1 MLHLDRRDTTA
12 SLRSPLLAAAL
23 LALPGC
29 ASAPDGASERTGEAA
44 SEIPVCA
51 DGPTVEGIDVSF
63 WQQDVDWQ
71 AVKDSGIGFG
81 IARVSYGVSKDT
93 YFDAN
98 WAGMKSVDLVRGGYQ
113 FYLADQDP
121 IAQAELMVEALGQLG
136 QGDFAPVLDIETTEG
151 QSAATII
158 DGMKQWLGH
167 VEAATGR
174 KPIIYTGKYFWQDN
188 IASSDFSAYPLW
200 IPNYSFD
207 CPNLPD
213 GYWDDWELFQY
224 TDSGSVPGVSGN
236 VDRNRFNGT
245 MEDLVRFAGGGFAAE
260 FVAQSFP
267 YTSEGSLQMRAGDVV
282 EAWIELRNAGARP
295 WDSNTMLAATEP
307 RDRESVF
314 AGPEWPAPN
323 RYAQVEGVV
332 NPGETYRFTFQLH
345 APMEPGLYD
354 EFFGVVQEGEA
365 WFSDQG
371 GPPDNQLEGLF
382 EVLAADQVPVNP
394 PADPTDPGLDSTS
407 GEGDADQGNLCAAR
421 PGPAGRGG
429 WFLLGLG
436 LIAAAR
442 RRRPSMRPLA

>member
-12 SLRSPLLAAAL
+12 CLLSPLLAAAL

-29 ASAPDGASERTGEAA
+29 ASDPDASSGARERTGEAA

-51 DGPTVEGIDVSF
+51 DGPTVEGIDVSY
-63 WQQDVDWQ
+63 WQQGVDWQ
-71 AVKDSGIGFG
+71 SVKDSGIGFG
-81 IARVSYGVSKDT
+81 IARVSYGISKDT
-93 YFDAN
+93 FFDAN
-98 WAGMKSVDLVRGGYQ
+98 WTGMKSAGLVRGGYQ

-121 IAQAELMVEALGQLG
+121 IAQAELMVEALGPLG

-158 DGMKQWLGH
+158 DGITQWLDH
-167 VEAATGR
+167 VEGATGR

-188 IASSDFSAYPLW
+188 IASADFSGYPLW

-213 GYWDDWELFQY
+213 GYWDDWALFQY

-236 VDRNRFNGT
+236 VDRNRWNGT

-267 YTSEGSLQMRAGDVV
+267 YASEGPLQMRAGDVV
-282 EAWIELRNAGARP
+282 EAWIELRNVGARP
-295 WDSNTMLAATEP
+295 WDSNTRLAATEP
-307 RDRESVF
+307 RDRESAF
-314 AGPEWPAPN
+314 AGPEWPAPD
-323 RYAQVEGVV
+323 RYAQVDGTVD
-332 NPGETYRFTFQLH
+332 PGETYRFTFKLH
-345 APMEPGLYD
+345 APAEPGLYD
-354 EFFGVVQEGEA
+354 EHFGVVQEGEA

-382 EVLAADQVPVNP
+382 EVLPGDKVPVNP
-394 PADPTDPGLDSTS
+394 PSDPTDPGLDSTP
-407 GEGDADQGNLCAAR
+407 GDGDAAQGNLCAAR
-421 PGPAGRGG
+421 PGAAGRGG

-442 RRRPSMRPLA
+442 RRRR